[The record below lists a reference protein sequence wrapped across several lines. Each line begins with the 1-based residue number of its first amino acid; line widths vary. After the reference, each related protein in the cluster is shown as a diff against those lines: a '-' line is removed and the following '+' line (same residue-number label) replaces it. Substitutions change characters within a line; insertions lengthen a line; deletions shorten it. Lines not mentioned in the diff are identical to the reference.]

1 MYDLH
6 IHSEYSDGSG
16 SIDSIVRKA
25 KEADL
30 KAIAIVD
37 HSIEH
42 PLGLTRSKA
51 KKRHYEIQQAS
62 SKYDINV
69 IEGIECGIQAGGKII
84 MPEFNF
90 ELVLVSIHD
99 PVSMDEYYRRIEL
112 CLKNY
117 NIDVLAHFHSTVFDA
132 YDGRDYER
140 DEEILELLVDNHICL
155 ELNTA
160 HYAPPFSVLEKCTDK
175 NIRYSIGSDSH
186 SLKRIADVEWGF
198 KMAKKFLKNGEF
210 IL

>member
-6 IHSEYSDGSG
+6 IHSEYSDGSA
-16 SIDSIVRKA
+16 SIDSIVKKA

-51 KKRHYEIQQAS
+51 KKRHHEIQQAS
-62 SKYDINV
+62 SKYDIKV
-69 IEGIECGIQAGGKII
+69 IEGIECGIQAEGRII
-84 MPEFNF
+84 MPEFDF
-90 ELVLVSIHD
+90 ELVLASIHD
-99 PVSMDEYYRRIEL
+99 QVSMDEYYRRIKL
-112 CLKNY
+112 CLENN
-117 NIDVLAHFHSTVFDA
+117 NIDVLAHFHSTIFDA
-132 YDGRDYER
+132 YDGRDEEK
-140 DEEILELLVDNHICL
+140 DEEILDLLVDNNVCL

-160 HYAPPFSVLEKCTDK
+160 HEAPPLSVLEKCSDRK
-175 NIRYSIGSDSH
+175 IRYSVGSDSH
-186 SLKRIADVEWGF
+186 SLRRIADVAWGF
-198 KMAKKFLKNGEF
+198 RMAKKFLKKGEF